1 MVSVPQTAPDWAR
14 RLADD
19 VTAEFDRVS
28 ARGFPVRLPS
38 YPKADLPLA
47 ASYPGSMIFVSDA
60 TGGAVPAFSNGV
72 AWLRADTSA
81 VIS

>member
-1 MVSVPQTAPDWAR
+1 MVSVPQSAPDWAR

-28 ARGFPVRLPS
+28 ARGFPVRLPQ
-38 YPKADLPLA
+38 YGKADLPLA

-60 TGGAVPAFSNGV
+60 TGGAIPAYSDGV
-72 AWLRADTSA
+72 DWRRCDSAA